1 MNYNKILT
9 YMHHDMALELDK
21 HYNNLPSG
29 SEENLLKKK
38 TKYFSMEKMEDDWLQ
53 NLAFWN
59 ARCSHSIPSHL
70 WLCLHEIY
78 DEAFFVI

>member
-1 MNYNKILT
+1 
-9 YMHHDMALELDK
+9 
-21 HYNNLPSG
+21 
-29 SEENLLKKK
+29 LKKK